1 MTWQPFLYMYIHI
14 TFVWIW
20 FHAMRMQFLGTHAHN
35 FPSLDACVHINIH
48 VYTIYSLLGTQT
60 NTIIWNHYARIDVPS
75 KGIADWYPK
84 KKKEMGLSGKV
95 WSTLACFADPIHGKV
110 LIAPHNFPI
119 PFDWIAIVTAGTTAT
134 NNNRQ
139 VINAN
144 HNQDSN
150 RQKECCLSQAM
161 QIAFAKLIN
170 QRIDLCLCRLSK
182 R

>member
-1 MTWQPFLYMYIHI
+1 
-14 TFVWIW
+14 
-20 FHAMRMQFLGTHAHN
+20 MRMQFLGTHAHN

-75 KGIADWYPK
+75 KGIADWIPQK
-84 KKKEMGLSGKV
+84 KKKKKWGCREKYEVHLHASLTPSMVKSLLPR
-95 WSTLACFADPIHGKV
+95 TIFLYH
-110 LIAPHNFPI
+110 L
-119 PFDWIAIVTAGTTAT
+119 IAIVTAGTTAT